1 MTFYGLVYHI
11 GFGRRTEHLFYGKV
25 ERTYTVSL
33 LESETMITG
42 CFTDYVHWSA
52 FAFGNLTYMF
62 NSLFFNQQTH
72 TFLTFVSDDFF
83 GRQSLVTDRQLAH
96 IDQTTT
102 FFHEFGQT
110 VYVSGRSVV
119 MDRNHRIHLFFT
131 KSAYYVIGT
140 FLHFCVGTLH
150 GIQLDATAV
159 TTGINRRYGTATQ
172 SDTVVVT
179 TDNHYFVSCFR
190 CAFQAVTL
198 CAVTHTAGKHDYF
211 VVTINFFVF
220 CMFESQYRTA
230 DQRLAELVSEI
241 GSAIG
246 RLNQNLFR
254 SLVQPF
260 AYRKDFF
267 PFAAFVCAWVRSHV
281 DSSTCNRP

>member
-179 TDNHYFVSCFR
+179 TDNHYFVSSFR
-190 CAFQAVTL
+190 CAFQAVAL
-198 CAVTHTAGKHDYF
+198 CTVTNTTGKHDYF

-230 DQRLAELVSEI
+230 DQRLAELVTEVGSTI
-241 GSAIG
+241 GC
-246 RLNQNLFR
+246 F
-254 SLVQPF
+254 
-260 AYRKDFF
+260 D
-267 PFAAFVCAWVRSHV
+267 
-281 DSSTCNRP
+281 